1 MEFIK
6 EKVFRIAS
14 IFRCT
19 PGVAVGDGKL
29 FVVGG
34 LGDNL
39 IGPPGPLKTAE
50 FYDPTSDTW
59 TLLPDMYFP
68 RHSPSV
74 AYKNRRLYVFGGG
87 TPQPLLRPG
96 PERTIEVFDFDKH
109 EWFVHPMKI
118 PGRANAIYVSC
129 FFDDL
134 EIE

>member
-1 MEFIK
+1 MKLKSFHFDDIFI
-6 EKVFRIAS
+6 

-50 FYDPTSDTW
+50 FYDPTSDSW
-59 TLLPDMYFP
+59 TLLPDMYFA

-74 AYKNRRLYVFGGG
+74 AYKNRRYKL
-87 TPQPLLRPG
+87 Q
-96 PERTIEVFDFDKH
+96 FDELFSNCN
-109 EWFVHPMKI
+109 FT
-118 PGRANAIYVSC
+118 
-129 FFDDL
+129 
-134 EIE
+134 

>member
-1 MEFIK
+1 MKLKSFHFDDIFI
-6 EKVFRIAS
+6 

-50 FYDPTSDTW
+50 FYDPTSDSW
-59 TLLPDMYFP
+59 TLLPDMYFA

-74 AYKNRRLYVFGGG
+74 AYKNRRYNLTIYFRIVISLEK
-87 TPQPLLRPG
+87 PVKLHRLLA
-96 PERTIEVFDFDKH
+96 K
-109 EWFVHPMKI
+109 
-118 PGRANAIYVSC
+118 
-129 FFDDL
+129 
-134 EIE
+134 